1 MIPYD
6 DLVAALSSW
15 RARQG
20 LPTGQLQA
28 SPSKPTAVPAAAS
41 AAASA
46 ARSSTKPGAAA
57 PIAASGRVPVRAASE
72 PAMDVDEDSFVE
84 EGSFDRELDNA
95 FGSDNLGEA
104 TAIGAA
110 PTPTAPPRRR

>member
-20 LPTGQLQA
+20 LPTGQLSGA
-28 SPSKPTAVPAAAS
+28 TAAAKP
-41 AAASA
+41 AVAAAPAASA
-46 ARSSTKPGAAA
+46 ARSSTMPGAAA
-57 PIAASGRVPVRAASE
+57 APATRVPVRAASE

-84 EGSFDRELDNA
+84 EASFDREIDNA

-104 TAIGAA
+104 TAIGSA
-110 PTPTAPPRRR
+110 PTPSSPPRRR